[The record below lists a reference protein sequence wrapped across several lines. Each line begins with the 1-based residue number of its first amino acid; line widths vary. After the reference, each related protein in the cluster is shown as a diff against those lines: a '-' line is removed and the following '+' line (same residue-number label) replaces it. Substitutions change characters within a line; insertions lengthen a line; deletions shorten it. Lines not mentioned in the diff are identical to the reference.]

1 MELFKL
7 RELLRYIMDQ
17 RAEVKNIYVVDDCN
31 VLVLVE
37 DGRAFKVSD
46 RKEVRVFDPKY
57 KPGE

>member
-7 RELLRYIMDQ
+7 RELLRYISDQ
-17 RAEVKNIYVVDDCN
+17 RARVTNIYVVDN
-31 VLVLVE
+31 NNLAVMLE

>member
-7 RELLRYIMDQ
+7 RELLRYIQDQ
-17 RAEVKNIYVVDDCN
+17 RADVKNVYVVDDCN
-31 VLVLVE
+31 LLVLVE

-46 RKEVRVFDPKY
+46 RKEVRVFDPTY